1 MTGFAKAIASSNAGR
16 LSIEISAINKRF
28 FEVNFSLPGIFFF
41 LDHFIKKEVEKKIS
55 RGSIHI
61 KFEFIPEDKHI
72 FSFLPD
78 LQLLKNFKGAYEKLA
93 KDLGFNEKEI
103 TFEFLLKD
111 EKLLVKK
118 KIENEHDIKKLFSK
132 TLNEALKK
140 LIQEKKKE
148 GRFLKK
154 DIEQRIN
161 LIISHVSVIKK
172 EQPDIKIEY
181 ENKFRKKIK
190 NILDETSIDIE
201 DRVLKEAAI
210 YADKIDITEEIV
222 RLDSHLKNFKSLIN
236 LKKETH
242 GRELEFML
250 QEIGREINT
259 ISSKSSNM
267 GISKRVIEIK
277 SEIEK
282 IKEQLQNIE

>member
-1 MTGFAKAIASSNAGR
+1 MIKSMTGFAKAIASSNAGR

-61 KFEFIPEDKHI
+61 
-72 FSFLPD
+72 
-78 LQLLKNFKGAYEKLA
+78 N
-93 KDLGFNEKEI
+93 
-103 TFEFLLKD
+103 FEFLLKD

-161 LIISHVSVIKK
+161 L
-172 EQPDIKIEY
+172 
-181 ENKFRKKIK
+181 
-190 NILDETSIDIE
+190 
-201 DRVLKEAAI
+201 
-210 YADKIDITEEIV
+210 
-222 RLDSHLKNFKSLIN
+222 
-236 LKKETH
+236 
-242 GRELEFML
+242 
-250 QEIGREINT
+250 
-259 ISSKSSNM
+259 
-267 GISKRVIEIK
+267 
-277 SEIEK
+277 
-282 IKEQLQNIE
+282 